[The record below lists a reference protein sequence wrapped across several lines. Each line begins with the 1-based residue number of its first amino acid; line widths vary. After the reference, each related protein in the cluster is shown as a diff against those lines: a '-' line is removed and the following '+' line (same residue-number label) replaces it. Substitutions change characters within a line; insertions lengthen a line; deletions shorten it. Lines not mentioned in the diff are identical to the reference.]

1 MSQLKQLSPKQNPKY
16 ATSFVYTK
24 IIITHTERAKLVTL
38 FSCSSSALR
47 DVINSILVQGACG
60 AFQIR
65 AVQSKE
71 PVIKNPF
78 LDHAKQDME
87 SS

>member
-1 MSQLKQLSPKQNPKY
+1 
-16 ATSFVYTK
+16 
-24 IIITHTERAKLVTL
+24 VTL
-38 FSCSSSALR
+38 FSCSSSALSE
-47 DVINSILVQGACG
+47 VINSILAQGACG

-71 PVIKNPF
+71 PVIKNPV
-78 LDHAKQDME
+78 LDHARHDME

>member
-1 MSQLKQLSPKQNPKY
+1 MHSSKQNSEN
-16 ATSFVYTK
+16 ATSFFYTK
-24 IIITHTERAKLVTL
+24 IIIIIITHTERAKLVTL

-47 DVINSILVQGACG
+47 EFINSILVQGACG